1 LLGRY
6 QITKAISV
14 FAVLLFIVAAAAVA
28 WIWVQ
33 GRRTPYGTPT
43 YVALGSSYAAG
54 AGLGPL
60 QSDSPLLCARSINGY
75 PQQLA
80 RMRGLAIVDMSCGG
94 AVTQNVLYGGQ
105 FFQGAQVRVITRTSR
120 LVTVTVGGNDVGYVG
135 DLSMLAA
142 RNTNTPFGRLV
153 RLFWKGPK
161 TDADRHYDDLHG
173 ALVQTLRLIHA
184 RAPDAT
190 VVVATYPT
198 VLPPAG
204 TCTRLGFSEADAA
217 TMRHVADQLAAVT
230 RSAAA
235 EGHAMLVDMNAVG
248 AQHNACSSAPWTAG
262 WANATL
268 APFHP
273 TMLGAKA
280 TAEAISAAL
289 GGSRR

>member
-1 LLGRY
+1 MGRY
-6 QITKAISV
+6 QVKKAI
-14 FAVLLFIVAAAAVA
+14 FALAMLLLIAAVA
-28 WIWVQ
+28 AVTWVWFQ
-33 GRRTPYGTPT
+33 GRQTPRGTPT

-60 QSDSPLLCARSINGY
+60 EPRSPLLCARSINGY
-75 PQQLA
+75 PEQLA
-80 RMRGLAIVDMSCGG
+80 RIRRLAIVDMSCGG
-94 AVTQNVLYGGQ
+94 AVTQNVLHGGQ
-105 FFQGAQVRVITRTSR
+105 FFQGAQVRVITPATR
-120 LVTVTVGGNDVGYVG
+120 LVTITVGGNDVGYVG

-142 RNTNTPFGRLV
+142 RHTNTLFGRLV
-153 RLFWKGPK
+153 RLLWKGPK
-161 TDADRHYDDLHG
+161 SSADRHYGDLHS

-184 RAPDAT
+184 RAPNAT

-204 TCTRLGFSEADAA
+204 SCARLGLSDADSA
-217 TMRHVADQLAAVT
+217 TMRQVGNQLAEVT

-235 EGHAMLVDMNAVG
+235 EGHAILVDINVLG

-262 WANATL
+262 WTNATL

-280 TAEAISAAL
+280 TAEAISTAL
-289 GGSRR
+289 GGGQR

>member
-1 LLGRY
+1 LDRHR
-6 QITKAISV
+6 ITKAI
-14 FAVLLFIVAAAAVA
+14 FALAVMVLIVTAAAVA
-28 WIWVQ
+28 WVWLQ
-33 GRRTPYGTPT
+33 GRQTPRGTPT

-60 QSDSPLLCARSINGY
+60 QPSSPLLCARSIDGY
-75 PQQLA
+75 PEQLA
-80 RMRGLAIVDMSCGG
+80 RIRGLAIVDMSCGG
-94 AVTQNVLYGGQ
+94 AVTQNVLHGGQ
-105 FFQGAQVRVITRTSR
+105 FFQGAQVRVITPATR
-120 LVTVTVGGNDVGYVG
+120 LVTITVGGNDVGYVG

-142 RNTNTPFGRLV
+142 RNTNTLFGRLV

-161 TDADRHYDDLHG
+161 TDADRHYDNFHG
-173 ALVQTLRLIHA
+173 ALVRTLRLIHA

-190 VVVATYPT
+190 AVVATYPA

-230 RSAAA
+230 RSAAN
-235 EGHAMLVDMNAVG
+235 EGHAILVDMNAVG